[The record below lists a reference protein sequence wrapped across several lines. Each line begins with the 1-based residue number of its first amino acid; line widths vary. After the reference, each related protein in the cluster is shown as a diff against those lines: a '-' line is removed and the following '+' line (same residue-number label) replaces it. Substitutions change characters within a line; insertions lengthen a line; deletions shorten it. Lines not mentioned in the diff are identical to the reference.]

1 MAETEGERESERESE
16 RERERERMPNRLHD
30 VNTEPDTGLSLTDL
44 EIMASAE
51 IKS

>member
-1 MAETEGERESERESE
+1 MAETEGERESERESK
-16 RERERERMPNRLHD
+16 RERERMPNRLHD
-30 VNTEPDTGLSLTDL
+30 VDTEPDTGLSLTDL